1 MTSKQIILER
11 LNRKLGITT
20 LNEMQLST
28 LNCSEENTDMVL
40 ISPTGS
46 GKTIAFLLPVILK
59 LNPQCKNVQT
69 LILVP
74 SRELAIQIETVSR
87 TISSGYKINCCYG
100 GRPIKTESKS
110 FQESP
115 AILIGTP
122 GRILDHIEHGR
133 INTEYIN
140 TLVLDEFDKC
150 LELGFQDQMR
160 AIIKHLPNI
169 QKRILTSATEGEIPE
184 FTGLKNPR
192 KICFEKKI
200 ADKKLSLFQVISSEQ
215 DKLKSLE
222 VLLRNLT
229 PGPTLIFCNHR
240 ESTERIGKFLT
251 EQNIFNEIFHGG
263 MEQIRRERALCRFKN
278 GSTNIFI
285 STDLASRGL
294 DIPEIKHVIHYHLPT
309 NKETFIH
316 RNGRTARMFADG
328 SAYLLIN
335 PEETIPE
342 YIQDDHSGIFS
353 LSPDINL
360 LELPPM
366 NTLYIGKGKKD
377 KLNKVDIVGFL
388 IQKGNLSKE
397 DIGMIDI
404 KEHYS
409 YVAVNRKKINRTL
422 RSILREKIKN
432 MKAKYEIAR

>member
-1 MTSKQIILER
+1 
-11 LNRKLGITT
+11 
-20 LNEMQLST
+20 MQLAT
-28 LNCSEENTDMVL
+28 LDCSEKDTDIVL
-40 ISPTGS
+40 LSPTGS
-46 GKTIAFLLPVILK
+46 GKTIAFLLPVILG

-74 SRELAIQIETVSR
+74 SRELAMQIDTVSR

-100 GRPIKTESKS
+100 GRPIRTEIKS

-133 INTEYIN
+133 INTESIG

-150 LELGFQDQMR
+150 LELGFQEQME
-160 AIIKHLPNI
+160 AIIKYLPNI
-169 QKRILTSATEGEIPE
+169 RKRILTSATEGEIPE
-184 FTGLKNPR
+184 FTGLKNPK
-192 KICFEKKI
+192 KIRFEKKT
-200 ADKKLSLFQVISSEQ
+200 ADKKLSLFQVISPEQ

-222 VLLRNLT
+222 VLLRNLA

-251 EQNIFNEIFHGG
+251 EQNILNEVFHGG

-278 GSTNIFI
+278 GSTSIFI

-294 DIPEIKHVIHYHLPT
+294 DIPEIKHVIHYHLPI
-309 NKETFIH
+309 NEEAFIH
-316 RNGRTARMFADG
+316 RNGRTARMFSDG
-328 SAYLLIN
+328 CAYLLVN
-335 PEETIPE
+335 PEDMIPE
-342 YIQDDHSGIFS
+342 YIRNSRPDTFD
-353 LSPDINL
+353 LSPDANL

-388 IQKGNLSKE
+388 IQKGELSKE

-404 KEHYS
+404 KEQYS
-409 YVAVNRKKINRTL
+409 YVAINRKKINRTL
-422 RSILREKIKN
+422 RLILKEKIKN
-432 MKAKYEIAR
+432 MKARYEIAR